1 MKRKPRKKRRTFNG
15 NRRKTR
21 TVTLHDAEEL
31 DDDLRGRT
39 DEDLALATAL
49 GVDNVVLK
57 DESACSRR
65 TRVVRHS
72 RGSH

>member
-1 MKRKPRKKRRTFNG
+1 MKRKPDKKRKIFNG
-15 NRRKTR
+15 SGRKIR
-21 TVTLHDAEEL
+21 TVTLHDAKEL
-31 DDDLRGRT
+31 DDDFRGRANQ
-39 DEDLALATAL
+39 DLALATAL